1 MKHTVNATIRR
12 LSDEEPDPIES
23 DDASVEP
30 SSLTGWASWGPE
42 TIRDIQHVIENR
54 LTPQQKEIVEAML
67 AGYTYKDLAVTE
79 KYWRH
84 HLGQSIKKIRKELK
98 V

>member
-1 MKHTVNATIRR
+1 MKHTVNATVRR

-23 DDASVEP
+23 DDASAEP
-30 SSLTGWASWGPE
+30 SSLAGWASWGPE
-42 TIRDIQHVIENR
+42 TIRDIQHVIESR

-84 HLGQSIKKIRKELK
+84 HLGQAIKRIRKELK
-98 V
+98 I